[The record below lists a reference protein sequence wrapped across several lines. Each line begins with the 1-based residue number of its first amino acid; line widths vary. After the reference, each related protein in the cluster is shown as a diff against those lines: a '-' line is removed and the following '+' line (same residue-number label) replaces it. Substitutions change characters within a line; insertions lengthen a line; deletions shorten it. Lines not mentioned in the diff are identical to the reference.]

1 MWLNTCETRV
11 RGATRLQSSQ
21 QSSPTV
27 REGWAYNGH
36 LLGLEEVGGVEE
48 VAVAQPKRGAGL
60 EVVLNVFLAG
70 KKTRVSVGKNASQ
83 AVERT
88 ICR

>member
-1 MWLNTCETRV
+1 M
-11 RGATRLQSSQ
+11 
-21 QSSPTV
+21 
-27 REGWAYNGH
+27 REGWAYDGH

-60 EVVLNVFLAG
+60 EVVLNVFLTE
-70 KKTRVSVGKNASQ
+70 KKNTTRQRRQRPTTKNASQ